1 MAYVSKWSTY
11 TKWQSGNN
19 IFIFIETLVE
29 QSSGHTNISQGLF
42 LLILLHVSWCSQGS
56 VVVDFRVIFDEE
68 VSDDQALSVLKNA
81 VKDGKLGT
89 FKVDSTSVK
98 SISPTAGPRGKY
110 TRKSFL
116 FISPFIN

>member
-1 MAYVSKWSTY
+1 M
-11 TKWQSGNN
+11 
-19 IFIFIETLVE
+19 I
-29 QSSGHTNISQGLF
+29 
-42 LLILLHVSWCSQGS
+42 
-56 VVVDFRVIFDEE
+56 VDFRVTFDEK
-68 VSDDQALSVLKNA
+68 VSDEQAASVLKNV

-116 FISPFIN
+116 FISDHYFDTPIYIYGIV